1 MLLLN
6 TYQDTDDDN
15 DMVFMFFIKYSLYIA
30 PHEQDILSKL
40 SSESAWLETYPYYKV
55 RTR

>member
-6 TYQDTDDDN
+6 TYIDEGDDDE
-15 DMVFMFFIKYSLYIA
+15 MVFMFFIKYSLYIA
-30 PHEQDILSKL
+30 PHEQDTLSKFP
-40 SSESAWLETYPYYKV
+40 SEADWLNTYPYYTR